1 MRFAPVKPALRPRR
15 PVVEL
20 FDRGTRGDEAALR
33 ELLAREG
40 ALQHRAEDF
49 ARAEVD
55 GRRARKPLAWLDA
68 ARARA
73 SVLLL
78 DNAGDSTLS
87 TSYRE
92 LCLRTLIL
100 WQRRSWC
107 ELSTP
112 ATVETL
118 LVLLHRGALEEGRP
132 GGAVDGKGAPGTLL
146 TSALLLLDE
155 CLEGAGNEVLAVVVE
170 RGVALVRTGLLADW
184 WRGSFRHTC
193 PTGAIPTPATAAIAH
208 LLHVLLDARGLET
221 AESIAAATGCFE
233 ELLAARPELVL
244 PFTVERGP
252 GAAEQP
258 RLHHWV
264 DDLVVSTFQRF
275 DFRAVAEACSSREER
290 DERLGRA
297 TRLLGVLLQSPMARH
312 RRGMRLARHLKTL
325 TRSYEL
331 GEAREV
337 GLGCASVQDALAELL
352 LDEETS
358 LEAASAIVR
367 AWTTVLL
374 RGEVSHQV
382 SLLVRLF
389 PVLSSGRSGGA
400 LGSVAVEEK
409 RVVEE
414 FGRALLEVVE
424 RPRVI
429 GAFDRAREERDA
441 DGGGLEALRRSIA
454 HLLHELAS
462 GEVRPRRSVSVRKEP
477 WRAPADASPAA
488 VARILADALAGGAA
502 GREAE
507 RLRAIWPLTY
517 GNYLQ
522 GRAPF
527 EAFARC
533 RLIPYLRQ
541 RALDDE
547 VGGVVLQ
554 TFLRMYGNHLCRD
567 TFNEEI
573 KRGLLVRVID
583 RARER
588 GDVASLAYATEFLVR
603 FATTRNLRAPREQL
617 EELATAGLFDH
628 LAEAFAG
635 SEDTVLRCAILRAVR
650 ACSTAPRDSRLAGLR
665 TAARDVEARW
675 IGRRELRP
683 AGERSGNAE
692 SVMSILILEAHATDP
707 ESPVP
712 ELAREL
718 MAAIRAA

>member
-1 MRFAPVKPALRPRR
+1 MTFAPVKPALQPRR

-20 FDRGTRGDEAALR
+20 FNRGTRGDEAALR
-33 ELLAREG
+33 ELLERDV
-40 ALQHRAEDF
+40 ALQHRAETL
-49 ARAEVD
+49 AREEVRGPR
-55 GRRARKPLAWLDA
+55 GRKLQAWLDA

-78 DNAGDSTLS
+78 DNAGDTTLS

-100 WQRRSWC
+100 WQRRNWC

-112 ATVETL
+112 ATVEAL
-118 LVLLHRGALEEGRP
+118 LVLLHRVALEDGRC
-132 GGAVDGKGAPGTLL
+132 GGAGVGERASAALL

-155 CLEGAGNEVLAVVVE
+155 CLESAGNEVLAVVVE
-170 RGVALVRTGLLADW
+170 RGVALARTGVPVEW
-184 WRGSFRHTC
+184 WRGSFCHTHLR
-193 PTGAIPTPATAAIAH
+193 GAMPTPATTAIAH
-208 LLHVLLDARGLET
+208 LLHVLIDARGLET
-221 AESIAAATGCFE
+221 ADSIAAATGCFE

-252 GAAEQP
+252 GSSEQP

-264 DDLVVSTFQRF
+264 DDLVVATFQRF
-275 DFRAVAEACSSREER
+275 DLRAVAEACSSGKER
-290 DERLGRA
+290 GERLGRA
-297 TRLLGVLLQSPMARH
+297 ARLLRVLLQSPIARQ

-325 TRSYEL
+325 ARSYEL

-337 GLGCASVQDALAELL
+337 GLGCESVQDSLVEML
-352 LDEETS
+352 LDEETP

-374 RGEVSHQV
+374 RGEVSHQA
-382 SLLVRLF
+382 SLLVRLSL
-389 PVLSSGRSGGA
+389 VLSSARSGGA
-400 LGSVAVEEK
+400 LGSVAAEEK
-409 RVVEE
+409 SVVEA
-414 FGRALLEVVE
+414 FGRALLGAVE
-424 RPRVI
+424 RPRVVD
-429 GAFDRAREERDA
+429 AFDRAREERGGE
-441 DGGGLEALRRSIA
+441 GGGLEELRRSIT
-454 HLLHELAS
+454 HLLRELAS
-462 GEVRPRRSVSVRKEP
+462 GEARPRRSVSVRKEP
-477 WRAPADASPAA
+477 WRAPADVSPTA
-488 VARILADALAGGAA
+488 VARILADALAGVDAP
-502 GREAE
+502 REVE

-522 GRAPF
+522 GRTPF
-527 EAFARC
+527 EAFARR

-541 RALDDE
+541 RPLDDE
-547 VGGVVLQ
+547 VGRVVLQ

-573 KRGLLVRVID
+573 KRGLLAGVIH

-588 GDVASLAYATEFLVR
+588 GDVASLAYSTEFLVR
-603 FATTRNLRAPREQL
+603 FTTTRNLRAPREQL
-617 EELATAGLFDH
+617 EELATEGLFDH
-628 LAEAFAG
+628 LAEGFAG
-635 SEDTVLRCAILRAVR
+635 SDDSVLRCAILRAVR
-650 ACSTAPRDSRLAGLR
+650 ACSTAPGDSRLAGLR
-665 TAARDVEARW
+665 AAAREVEARW

-683 AGERSGNAE
+683 AGARSGNAE

-707 ESPVP
+707 DSPVP